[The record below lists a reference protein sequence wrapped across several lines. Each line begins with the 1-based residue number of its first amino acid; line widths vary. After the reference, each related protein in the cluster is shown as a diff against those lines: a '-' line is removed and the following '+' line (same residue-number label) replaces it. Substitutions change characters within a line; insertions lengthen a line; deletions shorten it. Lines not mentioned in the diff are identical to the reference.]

1 MIDVRLAST
10 ATVIAELGARLRRQR
25 LARLWTQEE
34 LAARAGV
41 ALSAV
46 KKLEA
51 GGNAT
56 LRTLVKVAQAMSL
69 MQDLA
74 HTFEPDSG
82 ASIAELERA
91 ARPPRQRA
99 RRPRTAP
106 AAGPEKG

>member
-1 MIDVRLAST
+1 M
-10 ATVIAELGARLRRQR
+10 RRQR
-25 LARLWTQEE
+25 LERLWTQND

-46 KKLEA
+46 KKLES

-74 HTFEPDSG
+74 EAFRPKVT
-82 ASIAELERA
+82 ASIAEMERA
-91 ARPPRQRA
+91 ARAPRQRA
-99 RRPRTAP
+99 RRPRATKP
-106 AAGPEKG
+106 ADDSA